1 MALSLSMFCTM
12 FPPTPLL
19 RRQGGDSCVYM
30 YTPLALKRQPK
41 PLYTILKKGG
51 TNIILTVQSFQMPI
65 DRLVLFQE
73 QERGDRMRGQPHE
86 AGHPAA
92 KHPPDAFV
100 LDGPAQQADEALRVL
115 GAHDARF
122 DHVDGAAYRGRHE
135 AREQRGR
142 EVRRQV
148 VLEGRLGEQG
158 AFEAVVAGQ
167 LACGHEHGSH
177 AVRPHA
183 PPQAPP
189 AFLPHHADESVYG
202 VFVVPPL
209 VNG

>member
-1 MALSLSMFCTM
+1 M

-19 RRQGGDSCVYM
+19 RRQGGRFLCVYVH
-30 YTPLALKRQPK
+30 AARSQAVPK

-51 TNIILTVQSFQMPI
+51 TNIIILTVQSFQMPI

-189 AFLPHHADESVYG
+189 AFLPRHADESVYG